1 MQECDHEEMGIAPSR
16 DEAPNSEQI
25 KQDKFREVEV
35 KDKSTETQPSHS
47 ATANKDKAVENIG
60 AAPLAIAQNFIAILK
75 DAAANK
81 AKAVDK
87 FGAAPLAI
95 AHNCEAIL
103 KDVGSPVDNSS
114 KERLNEQPY
123 AGVLL
128 NQNTKA
134 SPIFITA

>member
-1 MQECDHEEMGIAPSR
+1 MGIAPSR

-35 KDKSTETQPSHS
+35 EVKEKSTETQPSHS
-47 ATANKDKAVENIG
+47 ATADKANAVENIG
-60 AAPLAIAQNFIAILK
+60 AAPLAV
-75 DAAANK
+75 ANK

-87 FGAAPLAI
+87 LGAAPLALE
-95 AHNCEAIL
+95 HNCAAIL
-103 KDVGSPVDNSS
+103 KDAGSPVDNSS

>member
-1 MQECDHEEMGIAPSR
+1 MGLAPSR

-25 KQDKFREVEV
+25 QQDKFREVEV
-35 KDKSTETQPSHS
+35 EVKSTVTQPSHS
-47 ATANKDKAVENIG
+47 ATADNANAVENIG
-60 AAPLAIAQNFIAILK
+60 AAPLAIAQNSIAILK
-75 DAAANK
+75 NAAANK

-87 FGAAPLAI
+87 LGAAPLALP
-95 AHNCEAIL
+95 HNCEAVL
-103 KDVGSPVDNSS
+103 KDAGSPVDNSS